1 MTKREIFKDAYDWL
15 DNTHAADNYGKKAA
29 KAFAKEI
36 RQDLRKNFINGCVG
50 DGAPYVIC
58 GDDEVT
64 SWTITET
71 FENLLNQSI
80 RDAVEWD
87 EKAAPEK
94 LTELMGVLQRVSAK
108 ANRVVKRLRKKAAA
122 K

>member
-1 MTKREIFKDAYDWL
+1 MAKREIFKDAYDWL
-15 DNTHAADNYGKKAA
+15 DDTHAADNYGKKAA
-29 KAFAKEI
+29 RAFAKEI
-36 RQDLRKNFINGCVG
+36 RQDLRKNFIDGCVG
-50 DGAPYVIC
+50 DGVPYVIC
-58 GDDEVT
+58 GDDEAT

-80 RDAVEWD
+80 RNAVDWD

-94 LTELMGVLQRVSAK
+94 LIELMAVLQRVSAK
-108 ANRVVKRLRKKAAA
+108 ADRVVKRLRKKAAA

>member
-1 MTKREIFKDAYDWL
+1 MPKREIFKDAFDWL
-15 DNTHAADNYGKKAA
+15 DDTHAADNYGKKAA
-29 KAFAKEI
+29 RAFAKEI
-36 RQDLRKNFINGCVG
+36 RQDLRKNFIDGCVG

-58 GDDEVT
+58 GDDEAT

-80 RDAVEWD
+80 RNAVEWD

-94 LTELMGVLQRVSAK
+94 LIDLIAVLQRVSIK
-108 ANRVVKRLRKKAAA
+108 AERVLKRLRKKAAA
-122 K
+122 Q

>member
-1 MTKREIFKDAYDWL
+1 MPKREILKNAYDWL
-15 DNTHAADNYGKKAA
+15 DDTHAADNYGKKAA
-29 KAFAKEI
+29 RAFAKEI
-36 RQDLRKNFINGCVG
+36 RQDLRKNFIDGCVG

-58 GDDEVT
+58 GDDEAT

-80 RDAVEWD
+80 RNAVDWD

-94 LTELMGVLQRVSAK
+94 LIELMAVLQRVSAK

>member
-1 MTKREIFKDAYDWL
+1 MAKREIFKDAYDWL

-36 RQDLRKNFINGCVG
+36 RQDLRKNFIDGCVG

-58 GDDEVT
+58 GDDEAT

-80 RDAVEWD
+80 RNAVEWD

-94 LTELMGVLQRVSAK
+94 LIKLMAVLQRVSTK
-108 ANRVVKRLRKKAAA
+108 ADRVVKRLRKQAAA